1 MLAKPTMAIIAQYIQ
16 TRNHYAVHQKL
27 MCYMPIISQSYKK
40 KSGVNVQM
48 EELQASTIFMP

>member
-40 KSGVNVQM
+40 KV
-48 EELQASTIFMP
+48 E